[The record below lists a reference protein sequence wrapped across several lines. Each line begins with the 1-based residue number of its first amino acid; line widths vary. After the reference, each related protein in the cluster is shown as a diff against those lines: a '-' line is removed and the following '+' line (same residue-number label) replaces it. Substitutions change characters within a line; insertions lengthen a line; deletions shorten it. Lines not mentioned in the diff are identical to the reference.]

1 MSIITHSTG
10 TEQLTGPERMQ
21 WTLVQSGLWVANL
34 GGEFAGMVEKV
45 FGEAYRASS
54 ARAITL
60 GVFGTLDEAKACVGR
75 G

>member
-1 MSIITHSTG
+1 MSIATSSPSRKRSTG
-10 TEQLTGPERMQ
+10 PAGMQ
-21 WTLVQSGLWVANL
+21 WTLVQSGLWVANRD
-34 GGEFAGMVEKV
+34 GEFAGMVEKV
-45 FGEAYRASS
+45 LGEAYRASS